1 MNQGLGL
8 SVLVVLLL
16 LDKETFFGG
25 FSQLILV
32 SFSHLHA
39 LSLTLPTPSY
49 EDVDLFL
56 QIISNYRFFFP
67 QSFFSLEL
75 LGHFFQ
81 TLT

>member
-16 LDKETFFGG
+16 LDKKTFFGG
-25 FSQLILV
+25 FNQLILV

-56 QIISNYRFFFP
+56 
-67 QSFFSLEL
+67 
-75 LGHFFQ
+75 
-81 TLT
+81 